1 MGVDSSTEESMD
13 VEVLPS
19 TSGYNAK
26 SKEKTG
32 KSDNLP
38 WYVIVANKY
47 LHSS

>member
-1 MGVDSSTEESMD
+1 MGVDSVNEESMD
-13 VEVLPS
+13 VEILPS

-38 WYVIVANKY
+38 WYVIIVNKH
-47 LHSS
+47 LQS